1 MWRSKAAQLAG
12 LQTGTLIEFL
22 EQLGVHE
29 GVEMVHPYLDR
40 EMLDFAFRTPPQ
52 LVGTLMNKKRLLSRA
67 MARRFPDAVWERPK
81 TPSPD
86 PFVAKSLQSIPDR
99 LGPASGWRLPAL
111 LPLDAERRDL
121 LRRVGAREPLEF
133 PSLAWDL
140 VCQEFWLRR
149 HFSEESFA
157 GETRGRAAVA

>member
-1 MWRSKAAQLAG
+1 
-12 LQTGTLIEFL
+12 
-22 EQLGVHE
+22 
-29 GVEMVHPYLDR
+29 
-40 EMLDFAFRTPPQ
+40 
-52 LVGTLMNKKRLLSRA
+52 
-67 MARRFPDAVWERPK
+67 MARRYPDAVWERPK

-86 PFVAKSLQSIPDR
+86 PFVAKSLRSVPDR

-140 VCQEFWLRR
+140 VCQEFWLRH
-149 HFSEESFA
+149 HFSEKSFA
-157 GETRGRAAVA
+157 GETRGKAAVA